1 MEVVEQHEKETKLP
15 ILLERY
21 HKSRTNRV
29 LVFALYKKEAAR
41 VEETLRRRGYNAI
54 GIHGDMTQ
62 AARTHALQQFKEGKT
77 PLLVATDVAARGLD
91 IPLVEVVINY
101 TFPLTIEDY
110 VHRIGRTGRGGRTG
124 HAHTFFTSFDKAHAG
139 ALQNILREASQPVPD
154 ALTKFGSTVKK
165 KEHKLYGAFGPKEGQ
180 PMKAATKI
188 VFGDDD

>member
-1 MEVVEQHEKETKLP
+1 M
-15 ILLERY
+15 
-21 HKSRTNRV
+21 
-29 LVFALYKKEAAR
+29 
-41 VEETLRRRGYNAI
+41 
-54 GIHGDMTQ
+54 HGD
-62 AARTHALQQFKEGKT
+62 KEQRERERMLADFRSGRA
-77 PLLVATDVAARGLD
+77 PILVATDVAARGLD
-91 IPLVEVVINY
+91 IKDVRMVINFE
-101 TFPLTIEDY
+101 FPPRIEDY

-188 VFGDDD
+188 VFGEDE